1 MKNSGKNRNKNENHW
16 GGCLG
21 KNMAWCGCDWYSFCK
36 FANYGGIVCSYS
48 ILSVEMYILRLLFDA
63 PSTPSG
69 FRICGCAFD

>member
-1 MKNSGKNRNKNENHW
+1 MKKVVKIGTRTKPLVW
-16 GGCLG
+16 LLG
-21 KNMAWCGCDWYSFCK
+21 KKMAWGGCDWYSFCK

-63 PSTPSG
+63 RSTPSG